1 MDAVTRRCLTSR
13 ASLNHRSGTDPKI
26 PSQVRTQCNRAA
38 ALQVTDVA
46 LPERQ
51 IVHEIDGITTVGG
64 VRRHD
69 VRLAMLLQPTHPFF
83 RPSKF
88 GTDRSPV
95 ALHVK
100 EGPAGACQPKRPF
113 R

>member
-13 ASLNHRSGTDPKI
+13 ASLKPRSSTDRKI
-26 PSQVRTQCNRAA
+26 RSQVRTQCNRAA

-69 VRLAMLLQPTHPFF
+69 VRLAMLLRPRHAFL

-95 ALHVK
+95 AL
-100 EGPAGACQPKRPF
+100 PAKDA
-113 R
+113 